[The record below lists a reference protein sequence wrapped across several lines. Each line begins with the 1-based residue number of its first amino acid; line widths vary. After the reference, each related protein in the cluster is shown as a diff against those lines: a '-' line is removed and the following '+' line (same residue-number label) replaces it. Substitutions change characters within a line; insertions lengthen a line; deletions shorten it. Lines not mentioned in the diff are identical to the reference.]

1 MDFQDLKCM
10 VLDARA
16 RTEEWRCRAHD
27 WYAIYEGNQWTE
39 EQLCE
44 ADRLCIE
51 LLTFN
56 HSAIVIDSITGLEV
70 NNRQGIE
77 YEARQAN
84 MQQKGLNEVLNAA
97 SDHFRDEA
105 DSEDVESSAF
115 RQMAICGLGATE
127 THVDYDNDPE
137 GKMGDGEI
145 DFREIIF
152 DPDAKKRNLSDAGF
166 VGRVREMLASKAKD
180 LFPGHTANELNAC
193 WIDGVDPDE
202 DGEGKTPQRVQIVHI
217 QWCEYED
224 RYVSVRT
231 GQPLTDDEVKE
242 VRDAGF
248 EMLIRK
254 NGKRRVWKQA
264 FLGANEL
271 LEPVD
276 YCPSKDR
283 PSIALMGY
291 EREKSTDE
299 CMWYGMLKRVEGP
312 QKLLNQL
319 LTKILENVSYSGSGY
334 DIERSA
340 VKDIDKFLEGVT
352 NPRVPNIFEDG
363 ALSRGQVKP
372 TTPSQLPNGMN
383 DLIAMAMSAF
393 QNLTGITLE
402 MLGMADREQ
411 SGVVENARKQS
422 AYTTLAPLFDRLKS
436 YRIDKGRLQLDYI
449 REYLSDGRLIR
460 VAGEGAA
467 QYVPLVRLPDEIRFS
482 VRVDE
487 QATSPNNKDK
497 VMASLPMMASLTGG
511 PLPPAVISA
520 ALPYTDL
527 PSSLIQAWQEIG
539 QQPDPN
545 AQMQQQAMQLEVQK
559 TQSEIA
565 ENTAQARHNEAQAL
579 SELAQAAKW
588 QAEAGLNQQR
598 SVTEVIRPQIEALS
612 QIRGLMQ

>member
-1 MDFQDLKCM
+1 MNFQDLKCM

-16 RTEEWRCRAHD
+16 RTEEWRCKAHD
-27 WYAIYEGNQWTE
+27 WYALYEGNQWTE
-39 EQLCE
+39 DQLCE
-44 ADRLCIE
+44 AERLCIE

-77 YEARQAN
+77 FEARQSN
-84 MQQKGLNEVLNAA
+84 MQGKGLNEVLNAA
-97 SDHFRDEA
+97 ADHFRDEA

-127 THVDYDNDPE
+127 THVNYDDDPE
-137 GKMGDGEI
+137 GEMADGEI

-152 DPDAKKRNLSDAGF
+152 DPDAKKRNLSDAAF
-166 VGRVREMLASKAKD
+166 VGRVRELPYSKAKNLIPNYD
-180 LFPGHTANELNAC
+180 ANEMNAC
-193 WIDGVDPDE
+193 WIDGINPDE
-202 DGEGKTPQRVQIVHI
+202 DGEGKTPSRVQIVHI

-224 RYVSVRT
+224 RWVAKRT
-231 GQPLTDDEVKE
+231 GEPLTDDEVDEIK
-242 VRDAGF
+242 RLGF
-248 EMLIRK
+248 EDMIRK

-264 FLGANEL
+264 FLGACEIL
-271 LEPVD
+271 GEID

-312 QKLLNQL
+312 QMLLNRC
-319 LTKILENVSYSGSGY
+319 LTKILENLDHSAAGY
-334 DIERSA
+334 MVEDGA
-340 VKDIDKFLEGVT
+340 VADRAKFEDELT
-352 NPRVPNIFEDG
+352 NPRAIKSVKEG
-363 ALSRGQVKP
+363 AITRGQIQPIAASNLP
-372 TTPSQLPNGMN
+372 TGIN
-383 DLIAMAMSAF
+383 DLIQVALSAF
-393 QNLTGITLE
+393 QNLVGITLE

-411 SGVVENARKQS
+411 SGIVENARKQS

-460 VAGEGAA
+460 IAGEGAA
-467 QYVPLVRLPDEIRFS
+467 QYVPLVRVPDEIRFS

-487 QATSPNNKDK
+487 QATSPNNRDK
-497 VMASLPMMASLTGG
+497 VMASLPMLASLTGG

-527 PSSLIQAWQEIG
+527 PSTLITAWQEIG
-539 QQPDPN
+539 QRPDPN
-545 AQMQQQAMQLEVQK
+545 AQAQQQVMQLEAQK

-565 ENTAQARHNEAQAL
+565 ENVAQARHNEAQAL
-579 SELAQAAKW
+579 SEMAQAAKW

-598 SVTEVIRPQIEALS
+598 SVTETLRPQIEAIS
-612 QIRGLMQ
+612 QIRGLLK